1 MTFKMSLT
9 KYVFTF
15 LICTT
20 VYIQH
25 IYSQEVGTKIDFFGY
40 ADNREY
46 KAPYTIDK
54 TFFGAIISPQ
64 LYLKLDRQHKFV
76 GGLLYNQDF
85 GINSENKNKVNPIAY
100 YNYTS
105 EWIDFGIGFIPRHEK
120 LKNIPLLVLSDTLQ
134 YDRPNL
140 EGMFFNY
147 RNTNISQSIF
157 IDWLS
162 KQGTDNREKFIAGI
176 SGNYK
181 FGIAYFAND
190 GTLYHNALTNTN
202 NPDEHIQDNAVLV
215 LRLGLDFSENI
226 LLDSL
231 TIDAG
236 TVLGFDRVRTEYSN
250 SSKAFISNIHL
261 GYKKFF
267 IHNTLYLGEAI
278 NLPYGDSF
286 YHRDQYNRL
295 DLGWVPFQ
303 GKNID
308 GKFTASFHFHEG
320 GMENQQAFTLRYRF
334 DQSLWKK

>member
-1 MTFKMSLT
+1 MTLSKSAVTTFFL
-9 KYVFTF
+9 FTVAF
-15 LICTT
+15 VHNLFG
-20 VYIQH
+20 
-25 IYSQEVGTKIDFFGY
+25 QEVGTKIVFFGY

-46 KAPYTIDK
+46 KAPYTTDK

-64 LYLKLDRQHKFV
+64 IYLKLDQNHKII
-76 GGLLYNQDF
+76 GGIHYNHDF

-100 YNYTS
+100 YNFNS
-105 EWIDFGIGFIPRHEK
+105 ERIDFGIGFIPRQEK
-120 LKNIPLLVLSDTLQ
+120 LKNIPLLILSDTLN

-147 RNTNISQSIF
+147 RNDNVSQSIF

-162 KQGTDNREKFIAGI
+162 KQGAENRERFIAGI

-181 FGIAYFAND
+181 FGKAYFAND

-215 LRLGLDFSENI
+215 LRLGLDFSENT

-236 TVLGFDRVRTEYSN
+236 TVLGFDRVRTEYSSN
-250 SSKAFISNIHL
+250 SKAFISNIHL
-261 GYKKFF
+261 TYKKFF

-286 YHRDQYNRL
+286 YHRERYNRL
-295 DLGWVPFQ
+295 DLGWVPFK

-308 GKFTASFHFHEG
+308 GKFTASFHFREG
-320 GMENQQAFTLRYRF
+320 GMDNQQAFTLRYRF